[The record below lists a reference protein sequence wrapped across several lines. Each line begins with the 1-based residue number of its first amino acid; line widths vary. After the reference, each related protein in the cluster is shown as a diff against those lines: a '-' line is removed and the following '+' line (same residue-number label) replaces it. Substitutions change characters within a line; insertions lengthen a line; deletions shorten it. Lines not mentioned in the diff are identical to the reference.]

1 MLGIAIFPSLV
12 LLQVSN
18 TTQEAELRFKDIK
31 IAVRLNEN
39 CIDEIV
45 KEKPNKSYKN
55 EESFPTEGIKH
66 DASKVKEKK
75 LNHENF
81 PNFTSINT
89 TCRKNIELS
98 SATEFVKQTQK

>member
-45 KEKPNKSYKN
+45 KEKLNKSYKN

-66 DASKVKEKK
+66 DASK
-75 LNHENF
+75 LNHENI

-89 TCRKNIELS
+89 TCRKNIVLS
-98 SATEFVKQTQK
+98 SATEFVKPTQK